1 MSCHKELLHYKS
13 QEPVLGRKK
22 TKSYGFFFSES
33 LYVARTIKERRWMR
47 STMSES
53 NLISF
58 LSQFVNSVNR
68 CLCTDAGINDVSLSL
83 LSALVALSQASSLLS
98 FIISITKKRG
108 RGGIWKK
115 RWDTDEREIKVW
127 WCAHA
132 PIDSLD
138 LTMHMRGLNNAHP
151 QNALTQVR

>member
-1 MSCHKELLHYKS
+1 MSMTENELS
-13 QEPVLGRKK
+13 QRTVALQKPRACPWKK
-22 TKSYGFFFSES
+22 KDKVVWVFFFPES

-115 RWDTDEREIKVW
+115 KVRHRWERNKGLMVRTCTHW
-127 WCAHA
+127 FTWSDHA
-132 PIDSLD
+132 Y
-138 LTMHMRGLNNAHP
+138 AW
-151 QNALTQVR
+151 AE